1 MAAIAALPATTA
13 PSFPFVA
20 APSTQPV
27 LSFTSRLSLFPIHV
41 FLSAATIAY
50 DIFLTTAV
58 FACPTS
64 SSSCSPRHI
73 YIWSREKFIG

>member
-1 MAAIAALPATTA
+1 
-13 PSFPFVA
+13 
-20 APSTQPV
+20 V

-50 DIFLTTAV
+50 DIFLTAVV

-64 SSSCSPRHI
+64 SSSCSPCHI
-73 YIWSREKFIG
+73 YIYMVERKVYWIINLLKITKNLLYLKY